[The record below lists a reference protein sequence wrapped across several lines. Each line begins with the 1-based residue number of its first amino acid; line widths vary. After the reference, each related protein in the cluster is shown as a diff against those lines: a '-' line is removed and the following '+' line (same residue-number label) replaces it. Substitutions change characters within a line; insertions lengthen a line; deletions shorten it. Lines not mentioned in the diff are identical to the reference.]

1 MESWCCPLSNK
12 DPDCPRALGAFTRE
26 KCMDLIVWN
35 GMGSLGYLGVLFA
48 YFPLKKKIGFSVV
61 DLSAVNFCYT
71 AK

>member
-1 MESWCCPLSNK
+1 
-12 DPDCPRALGAFTRE
+12 
-26 KCMDLIVWN
+26 MDLIVWN

-48 YFPLKKKIGFSVV
+48 YFPLKKKICFSVV